1 MLDHSQGSAQTA
13 SDNSG
18 KDYRLKQ
25 FEGKLAI
32 VTGAAR
38 GIGRG
43 IAQVLAE
50 RGATVALGDIDES
63 GVAAVA
69 DDIQAMGGTAMS
81 GFADIADAES
91 IGRFAEQVVDDFGSV
106 DICVPNAGVIGVP
119 DFESRIGHVE
129 ADWNATWN
137 INVMGTV
144 NTISAVRD
152 HMQEQRHGKIV
163 IVSSQGGRPPA
174 GSGGM
179 WGGTVQQPYLI
190 SKSALI
196 QYMHHLAIEMGPF
209 NVNVNAVCPGTLWT
223 PMWEKIAANHAVVN
237 PELAGLE
244 PREFFAR
251 TVKAN
256 IPLQR
261 APTAVD
267 VGSAVAFL
275 ASEDASEITGQALNV
290 NGGAVMS

>member
-1 MLDHSQGSAQTA
+1 MFDHSQGSAQTA

-38 GIGRG
+38 GIG
-43 IAQVLAE
+43 A
-50 RGATVALGDIDES
+50 
-63 GVAAVA
+63 
-69 DDIQAMGGTAMS
+69 
-81 GFADIADAES
+81 
-91 IGRFAEQVVDDFGSV
+91 
-106 DICVPNAGVIGVP
+106 P
-119 DFESRIGHVE
+119 DFESRIGHME

-137 INVMGTV
+137 VNVLGTV

-152 HMQEQRHGKIV
+152 HMQEQRHGKII

-174 GSGGM
+174 GSAGM
-179 WGGTVQQPYLI
+179 WGGTVQQTFLI

-209 NVNVNAVCPGTLWT
+209 NVNVKAVCPRTLWT

-244 PREFFAR
+244 PPEFFAR
-251 TVKAN
+251 TV
-256 IPLQR
+256 
-261 APTAVD
+261 
-267 VGSAVAFL
+267 
-275 ASEDASEITGQALNV
+275 
-290 NGGAVMS
+290 